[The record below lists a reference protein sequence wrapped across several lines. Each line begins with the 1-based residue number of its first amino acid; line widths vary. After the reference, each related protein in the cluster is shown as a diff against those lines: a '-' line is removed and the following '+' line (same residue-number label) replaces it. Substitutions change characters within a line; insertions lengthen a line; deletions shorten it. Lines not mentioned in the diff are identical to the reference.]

1 MRELIKQIVL
11 EKCPNTILLVY
22 KGSMT
27 YGVSDQTSDIDFLGI
42 CFGPEDSVFGLK
54 RFEQQEFNEKIDGKI
69 LDGTV
74 YEIRKFFRLAMNGNP
89 NILESLFV
97 EPKHILFKNEQGE
110 KLLAMRQEFLSKKC
124 YKSFC
129 GYAFSQLRKLQNKEY
144 LGSKRRRE
152 IEKYGYSLKNAYNL
166 VRLLHMGIQILVE
179 DDLDVLRPERQLLI
193 QIRNGEFTLKKI
205 QGMADKLDNQIR
217 DAYIKADLREKC
229 DFNKLNSELMAM
241 MKEFYANTNA

>member
-1 MRELIKQIVL
+1 MKELIKRIVL
-11 EKCPNTILLVY
+11 EKCPGTILLVY
-22 KGSMT
+22 RGSMT
-27 YGVSDQTSDIDFLGI
+27 YGVSNQTSDIDFLGI

-54 RFEQQEFNEKIDGKI
+54 RFEQQEFNQKVNGKI

-110 KLLAMRQEFLSKKC
+110 ILLAMRQEFLSKRC

-144 LGSKRRRE
+144 LGSKRKEEVERH
-152 IEKYGYSLKNAYNL
+152 GYSLKNAYHL
-166 VRLLHMGIQILVE
+166 TRLLHMGIQILVE
-179 DDLDVLRPERQLLI
+179 KDLDVLRPERQLLI
-193 QIRNGEFTLKKI
+193 QIRNGEFTLARV
-205 QGMADKLDNQIR
+205 QEMADRLDNQIR
-217 DAYIKADLREKC
+217 DAYIKTDLREKC
-229 DFNKLNSELMAM
+229 DYDKLNSILIDVMRN
-241 MKEFYANTNA
+241 FYAKRA